1 MAFSPVATFA
11 FVGTNYN
18 KVANGDWTRY
28 PVLGGQCINAAE
40 STVQAVAKESS
51 VFANAYGKAA
61 NGLSNLAKSDKV
73 FNGVSKI
80 VKFLKNN
87 INPLIVASGVTKV
100 ALAKKEDREKTIYSE
115 GGMITGMFLGEG
127 WMKGHLDKVVLS
139 KLPISKKWLPV
150 VRGTLFVAGSLTAS
164 TIGQQIGK
172 YLFGKVEVSR
182 QEKAEKQALQ
192 IKEALQPDKEPY
204 EPMNL
209 KA

>member
-73 FNGVSKI
+73 FNGVSKV

-127 WMKGHLDKVVLS
+127 WMKGHLDKFVLS

-164 TIGQQIGK
+164 TIGQKIGK

-182 QEKAEKQALQ
+182 QEKAETQALQ
-192 IKEALQPDKEPY
+192 IKEALQHDKEPY

>member
-164 TIGQQIGK
+164 TIGQKIGK